1 MHLEIWGRR
10 HCFWEIRINHK
21 ELYWIWTKKKQRKIK
36 KKVFLSMKV
45 IYEKAIKVDKEFNT
59 NVDEQQDYINHF
71 KGQCEV
77 NIKIK
82 FRKS

>member
-1 MHLEIWGRR
+1 
-10 HCFWEIRINHK
+10 
-21 ELYWIWTKKKQRKIK
+21 
-36 KKVFLSMKV
+36 MKV
-45 IYEKAIKVDKEFNT
+45 IYEKAIKVDNEFNT
-59 NVDEQQDYINHF
+59 NVDEQQDYINHL